1 MSPAEAKA
9 FLTSP
14 ADTATLGG
22 ADTLTVSFRDPAHH
36 MGLTLNVKDGHF
48 SLVGDMTVAT
58 RTLLA
63 RAELIRRAVD
73 FIHKARLK
81 PR

>member
-1 MSPAEAKA
+1 MSPVEARA
-9 FLTSP
+9 LLTNP
-14 ADTATLGG
+14 TDTATQGG

-36 MGLTLNVKDGHF
+36 MGLTMNVKDGHF
-48 SLVGDMTVAT
+48 SLIGEMVVAT

-73 FIHKARLK
+73 FINKARLK